1 MVYNGVK
8 ENMNSL
14 AEGLGLD
21 DDIDENALLNENQDL
36 SKIFINSQ

>member
-14 AEGLGLD
+14 AEVLGLD
-21 DDIDENALLNENQDL
+21 DDIDEDALLNENQDL
-36 SKIFINSQ
+36 SKIFINSR